1 MKPSGFYTRRVASIE
16 SLRARCLFDYY
27 SLVMSDETNIP
38 DNFEEDKELLVEE
51 VQPKEQEQQLP
62 VAEGHETEVL
72 RQQQEQAGGGK
83 NTSTST
89 PKAIRL
95 ATISKLLDK
104 QTTQINKIGQMLQP
118 LQRQLKSVEMR
129 SELIKPIYS
138 QLKQLQKQMSQ
149 VQKESQ
155 KIRLSLSSKK
165 TSTKKKKSKSKK

>member
-16 SLRARCLFDYY
+16 SLRASCLFDYY
-27 SLVMSDETNIP
+27 SLVMSDETNLP
-38 DNFEEDKELLVEE
+38 DNFEDKELLVEE

-83 NTSTST
+83 KTSTST

-104 QTTQINKIGQMLQP
+104 QTTQINKIGQILQP

-155 KIRLSLSSKK
+155 KIRLSLLSKK
-165 TSTKKKKSKSKK
+165 TSTKKKKSKSK

>member
-1 MKPSGFYTRRVASIE
+1 
-16 SLRARCLFDYY
+16 
-27 SLVMSDETNIP
+27 MSDETNIP

-83 NTSTST
+83 KTSTST

-104 QTTQINKIGQMLQP
+104 QTTQINKIGQMVQP

-129 SELIKPIYS
+129 IRIDQTSILSAQAITKTNVTGSKGESEDKIITIK
-138 QLKQLQKQMSQ
+138 
-149 VQKESQ
+149 
-155 KIRLSLSSKK
+155 
-165 TSTKKKKSKSKK
+165 

>member
-16 SLRARCLFDYY
+16 SLRASCLFDYY
-27 SLVMSDETNIP
+27 SLVMSDETNLP
-38 DNFEEDKELLVEE
+38 DNFEDKELLVEE

-83 NTSTST
+83 KTSTST

-149 VQKESQ
+149 VQNESQ
-155 KIRLSLSSKK
+155 KIRLSLLSKK
-165 TSTKKKKSKSKK
+165 TSTKKKKSKSK

>member
-1 MKPSGFYTRRVASIE
+1 
-16 SLRARCLFDYY
+16 
-27 SLVMSDETNIP
+27 MSDETNIP

-72 RQQQEQAGGGK
+72 RQQHEQAGGGK
-83 NTSTST
+83 KTSTST

-129 SELIKPIYS
+129 SEFIKPIYS

>member
-1 MKPSGFYTRRVASIE
+1 
-16 SLRARCLFDYY
+16 
-27 SLVMSDETNIP
+27 MSDETNIP

-83 NTSTST
+83 KTSTST
-89 PKAIRL
+89 PKSIRL

-118 LQRQLKSVEMR
+118 LQRQLKSLEMR
-129 SELIKPIYS
+129 IRIDQTNILAAQAITKTNVTGSKGESEDKIITIK
-138 QLKQLQKQMSQ
+138 
-149 VQKESQ
+149 
-155 KIRLSLSSKK
+155 
-165 TSTKKKKSKSKK
+165 

>member
-1 MKPSGFYTRRVASIE
+1 
-16 SLRARCLFDYY
+16 
-27 SLVMSDETNIP
+27 MSDETNIP
-38 DNFEEDKELLVEE
+38 DNFEEEKELLVEE

-72 RQQQEQAGGGK
+72 RQLQEQAGGGK
-83 NTSTST
+83 KTSTST

-95 ATISKLLDK
+95 ATISKILDKHTTQINTISKLLDK

-129 SELIKPIYS
+129 SEFIKPIYS

>member
-1 MKPSGFYTRRVASIE
+1 
-16 SLRARCLFDYY
+16 
-27 SLVMSDETNIP
+27 MSDETNIP

-83 NTSTST
+83 KTSTST

-118 LQRQLKSVEMR
+118 LQRQLKSSGDEI

-149 VQKESQ
+149 IQKESQ

-165 TSTKKKKSKSKK
+165 TSTKKKKKSKSKR

>member
-1 MKPSGFYTRRVASIE
+1 
-16 SLRARCLFDYY
+16 
-27 SLVMSDETNIP
+27 MSDETNIP

-72 RQQQEQAGGGK
+72 RQQQEQAEGGK
-83 NTSTST
+83 KTSTST
-89 PKAIRL
+89 PKSIRL

-149 VQKESQ
+149 VQKESE

-165 TSTKKKKSKSKK
+165 TSTKKKKRQNKK